1 MRRWWT
7 KVGLAGAATLVA
19 AGLALAGAN
28 AWVLT
33 HGGPAY
39 ETATEVPNHS
49 VAIVPGARVH
59 AGGTPYP
66 ALADRLEAALALYE
80 AKRVDRILV
89 SGDHHQQG
97 YDEVN
102 GMQRW
107 LLDRG
112 VAADDVF
119 LDHAGLR
126 TLDTMERAARVFQ
139 VRDAV
144 ICTQRYHLGRSLFL
158 AHAAGIDA
166 VGLVAD
172 RRVYPQAQR
181 DAVREALARGRAFAD
196 VYVLGTEPRFLGEPI
211 PISGRAEA
219 SYDRKTQRRGR

>member
-1 MRRWWT
+1 M
-7 KVGLAGAATLVA
+7 LA
-19 AGLALAGAN
+19 AGLALTGAN
-28 AWVLT
+28 VWVLT
-33 HGGPAY
+33 HGGPVY
-39 ETATEVPNHS
+39 ERASEVPRRS

-59 AGGTPYP
+59 ADDTPYP
-66 ALADRLEAALALYE
+66 ALADRLEAALALYQ
-80 AKRVDRILV
+80 AGRVDRILV
-89 SGDHHQQG
+89 SGDHHREG

-107 LLDRG
+107 LLERG
-112 VAADDVF
+112 VSAEDVF

-158 AHAAGIDA
+158 ARAAGIDA

-172 RRVYPQAQR
+172 RRIYPKARR
-181 DAVREALARGRAFAD
+181 DAMREALARGGAFVD
-196 VYVLGTEPRFLGEPI
+196 VVVLGTEPRFLGEPI
-211 PISGRAEA
+211 PISGSAEA
-219 SYDRKTQRRGR
+219 SHDRKTQRNGR